1 MPPPPKPKSKAARLP
16 VELKKLQEDQ
26 NLFGQKWGIEDEE
39 DLSYFKGL
47 NQSNLKLIQNDEIF
61 VNENVLKNQDV

>member
-26 NLFGQKWGIEDEE
+26 NLLGQKWGIEE
-39 DLSYFKGL
+39 
-47 NQSNLKLIQNDEIF
+47 
-61 VNENVLKNQDV
+61 